1 MFKSIK
7 ASLSFLTLSEK
18 IVWFSLVVARSTLA
32 FLDIA
37 AIAAIGYLATS
48 LGSIASGGVGQ
59 KVEFAGIE
67 LPAVTSE
74 TIPLLTAIIIAL
86 FVLKS
91 LLNIVL
97 SGWAVFFVA
106 KIESKAAKRISEIR
120 FKGNLADAR
129 KYSVEEM
136 MFAVTSGTSS
146 AFNSI
151 LNSVNSI
158 VSESV
163 LFFSLIIMGF
173 LFVDPSATIA
183 ALLYFGAVAVGLQ
196 LVLGP
201 LTLKAQVKNFESSI
215 KLTTSIS
222 NLLAVFRELTVSGKK
237 NKFLGDIHSSK
248 LIAANTAAK
257 SSFLLTLPRHIVEVA
272 LILGI
277 SLFFLA
283 QLLSG
288 DIASSVG
295 TIGVFLAGAFRLTT
309 ALLPLQASFLA
320 IKTALPSAKI
330 AQDILMGLPETVKR
344 ETKNLNTGEQITLIE
359 QPIGALFENVTF
371 LYPDTPSPALVNL
384 NFTIEPGS
392 QTALMGPSGAGKS
405 TIADMLC
412 LLLSPTSGRVLQ
424 ITNSSSS
431 ELELSIGGRV
441 SYVPQKPGMISGTI
455 LENVALGVE
464 AESVDREEVISA
476 LESAHLGT
484 LIKELPEG
492 IDTSLGKLKDS
503 LSGGQMQRLGLA
515 RAIYSKPNLLV
526 MDEATSA
533 LDAESESE
541 IQKTLE
547 EMRGRVTVVVIAH
560 RLNTIQHA
568 DKVILLEEGKVTD
581 SGTFKELIAR
591 NPSVEKVV
599 DLMRIDEGD

>member
-1 MFKSIK
+1 
-7 ASLSFLTLSEK
+7 LS
-18 IVWFSLVVARSTLA
+18 
-32 FLDIA
+32 
-37 AIAAIGYLATS
+37 
-48 LGSIASGGVGQ
+48 
-59 KVEFAGIE
+59 
-67 LPAVTSE
+67 
-74 TIPLLTAIIIAL
+74 
-86 FVLKS
+86 
-91 LLNIVL
+91 
-97 SGWAVFFVA
+97 
-106 KIESKAAKRISEIR
+106 
-120 FKGNLADAR
+120 
-129 KYSVEEM
+129 
-136 MFAVTSGTSS
+136 
-146 AFNSI
+146 
-151 LNSVNSI
+151 
-158 VSESV
+158 
-163 LFFSLIIMGF
+163 
-173 LFVDPSATIA
+173 
-183 ALLYFGAVAVGLQ
+183 
-196 LVLGP
+196 
-201 LTLKAQVKNFESSI
+201 
-215 KLTTSIS
+215 
-222 NLLAVFRELTVSGKK
+222 
-237 NKFLGDIHSSK
+237 
-248 LIAANTAAK
+248 
-257 SSFLLTLPRHIVEVA
+257 LPRHIIEVA
-272 LILGI
+272 LILGLA
-277 SLFFLA
+277 LFFLA

-288 DIASSVG
+288 DIANSAG

-330 AQDILMGLPETVKR
+330 AHDILAGLPQLVEP
-344 ETKNLNTGEQITLIE
+344 ETKNLNRAEQNTDIK
-359 QPIGALFENVTF
+359 QPIGAVFEDVTF
-371 LYPDTPSPALVNL
+371 SYPDSPAPALVNL

-412 LLLSPTSGRVLQ
+412 LLLTPSSGRVFQ
-424 ITNSSSS
+424 ITKSSSS
-431 ELELSIGGRV
+431 ELSIGGRV

-464 AESVDREEVISA
+464 PENVDREEVISA
-476 LESAHLGT
+476 LQAAHLGT

-568 DKVILLEEGKVTD
+568 DKVILLEDGKVSD

>member
-1 MFKSIK
+1 VFKAIKTSI
-7 ASLSFLTLSEK
+7 SFLTGIEK
-18 IVWFSLVVARSTLA
+18 LVWFSLVVARSALA

-59 KVEFAGIE
+59 KVEFAGIS

-74 TIPLLTAIIIAL
+74 TVPLLTAMIIAL
-86 FVLKS
+86 FVLKA
-91 LLNIVL
+91 LLNIFL

-106 KIESKAAKRISEIR
+106 KIESKAAKQISEIS
-120 FKGNLADAR
+120 FKGNLAAAR
-129 KYSVEEM
+129 KYSREEM
-136 MFAVTSGTSS
+136 MYAVTAGTSN
-146 AFNSI
+146 AFNSL

-158 VSESV
+158 FSEGV
-163 LFFSLIIMGF
+163 LFISLIIMG
-173 LFVDPSATIA
+173 LMFVDSSATLS
-183 ALLYFGAVAVGLQ
+183 ALLYFGTVAVGIQ
-196 LVLGP
+196 FVIGP
-201 LTLKAQVKNFESSI
+201 LTLRAQVKNFESSI
-215 KLTTSIS
+215 ELSTSIS

-237 NKFLGDIHSSK
+237 GKFLGDINSAKIIST
-248 LIAANTAAK
+248 NNAAK
-257 SSFLLTLPRHIVEVA
+257 SSFLLTLPRHIIEVA

-277 SLFFLA
+277 SLFLLG

-288 DIASSVG
+288 DIASSAG
-295 TIGVFLAGAFRLTT
+295 TIGIFLAGAFRLTT

-320 IKTALPSAKI
+320 IKTALPSAKM
-330 AQDILMGLPETVKR
+330 AHDILRELPELVKR
-344 ETKNLNTGEQITLIE
+344 EANNLNPDEQITHVE
-359 QPIGALFENVTF
+359 QPIGAVFENVTF
-371 LYPDTPSPALVNL
+371 AYPDSSSPALLNL

-412 LLLSPTSGRVLQ
+412 LLLSPTSGRVIQ
-424 ITNSSSS
+424 ITNSS
-431 ELELSIGGRV
+431 EIELSIGGRV
-441 SYVPQKPGMISGTI
+441 SYVPQKPGMVSGTI
-455 LENVALGVE
+455 LENVALGFE
-464 AESVDREEVISA
+464 PESVDREEVLSA
-476 LESAHLGT
+476 LEAAHLGT
-484 LIKELPEG
+484 LIRDLPQG

-568 DKVILLEEGKVTD
+568 DKVILLEGGKVTD
-581 SGTFKELIAR
+581 SGTFKELISR

>member
-1 MFKSIK
+1 MLKSIK
-7 ASLSFLTLSEK
+7 LSLSFLTGIEK
-18 IVWFSLVVARSTLA
+18 LVWFALVVVRSTLA

-48 LGSIASGGVGQ
+48 LGTIASGGVSPRI
-59 KVEFAGIE
+59 EFAGIT
-67 LPAVTSE
+67 LPSVTNQ
-74 TIPLLTAIIIAL
+74 TVPLLAAIIIGL
-86 FVLKS
+86 FVSKS
-91 LLNIVL
+91 LLNIAL
-97 SGWAVFFVA
+97 TGWAVFFVA

-120 FKGNLADAR
+120 FNGNLAEAR
-129 KYSVEEM
+129 KYSLEEM
-136 MFAVTSGTSS
+136 MFAVTTGTSS
-146 AFNSI
+146 AFNSL

-158 VSESV
+158 FSEGV
-163 LFFSLIIMGF
+163 LFVSLIVMGF
-173 LFVDPSATIA
+173 FFVDSSATLIG
-183 ALLYFGAVAVGLQ
+183 LLYFGIVALTIQ
-196 LVLGP
+196 YFIGP
-201 LTLKAQVKNFESSI
+201 VTLRAQVENYHSSI

-237 NKFLGDIHSSK
+237 GKYVEDIHSAKTKATNS
-248 LIAANTAAK
+248 AAK
-257 SSFLLTLPRHIVEVA
+257 SAFLATLPRHIIEAA
-272 LILGI
+272 LIIGI
-277 SLFFLA
+277 ALFFLS
-283 QLLSG
+283 QVSSG
-288 DIASSVG
+288 DLASSAG
-295 TIGVFLAGAFRLTT
+295 KIGVFLAGAFRLTT

-320 IKTALPSAKI
+320 IKAALPSAKI
-330 AQDILMGLPETVKR
+330 AHDILMGLPELVER
-344 ETKNLNTGEQITLIE
+344 ETKNQNTGEPITHME
-359 QPIGALFENVTF
+359 QPIGAVFEDVTF
-371 LYPDTPSPALVNL
+371 SYPESSSPALVDL
-384 NFTIEPGS
+384 SFTIEPGS

-412 LLLSPTSGRVLQ
+412 LLLAPTSGRVFQ
-424 ITNSSSS
+424 ITNSS
-431 ELELSIGGRV
+431 ELKPSTGGRV

-464 AESVDREEVISA
+464 AEDVDREEVLSA
-476 LESAHLGT
+476 LQAAHLGT
-484 LIKELPEG
+484 LIKELPQG

-568 DKVILLEEGKVTD
+568 DKVILLEDGKVSD

-599 DLMRIDEGD
+599 DLMRIDESD

>member
-1 MFKSIK
+1 
-7 ASLSFLTLSEK
+7 
-18 IVWFSLVVARSTLA
+18 
-32 FLDIA
+32 
-37 AIAAIGYLATS
+37 
-48 LGSIASGGVGQ
+48 
-59 KVEFAGIE
+59 
-67 LPAVTSE
+67 
-74 TIPLLTAIIIAL
+74 
-86 FVLKS
+86 
-91 LLNIVL
+91 
-97 SGWAVFFVA
+97 
-106 KIESKAAKRISEIR
+106 
-120 FKGNLADAR
+120 
-129 KYSVEEM
+129 
-136 MFAVTSGTSS
+136 
-146 AFNSI
+146 
-151 LNSVNSI
+151 
-158 VSESV
+158 
-163 LFFSLIIMGF
+163 MGL
-173 LFVDPSATIA
+173 LFVDSSATLI
-183 ALLYFGAVAVGLQ
+183 ALLYFGIVAITIQYFIGSV
-196 LVLGP
+196 
-201 LTLKAQVKNFESSI
+201 TLRAQSENYQSSI

-237 NKFLGDIHSSK
+237 GKYVGDIHSAKTKATNS
-248 LIAANTAAK
+248 AAK
-257 SSFLLTLPRHIVEVA
+257 SGFVATLPRHIIENALIIGVA
-272 LILGI
+272 LFL
-277 SLFFLA
+277 LA
-283 QLLSG
+283 QVSSG
-288 DIASSVG
+288 DLASSAG
-295 TIGVFLAGAFRLTT
+295 KIGVFLAGAFRLTT

-320 IKTALPSAKI
+320 IKAAIPLAKI
-330 AQDILMGLPETVKR
+330 AQDILRELPELVER
-344 ETKNLNTGEQITLIE
+344 ETKSLNSSEPINHIE
-359 QPIGALFENVTF
+359 QPIGAVFEDVTF
-371 LYPDTPSPALVNL
+371 SYPDSPAPALVNL

-412 LLLSPTSGRVLQ
+412 LLLSPTSGHVFQ
-424 ITNSSSS
+424 ITNSSKLESS
-431 ELELSIGGRV
+431 VGGRV

-464 AESVDREEVISA
+464 PEGVDRDEVISA
-476 LESAHLGT
+476 LESAHLGS

>member
-1 MFKSIK
+1 MLESIK
-7 ASLSFLTLSEK
+7 LSLSFLTRIEK
-18 IVWFSLVVARSTLA
+18 LVWFSLVVLRSTLA
-32 FLDIA
+32 FLDVA

-48 LGSIASGGVGQ
+48 IGAIASGGVSP
-59 KVEFAGIE
+59 KIEFAGIT
-67 LPAVTSE
+67 LPSVTNQ
-74 TIPLLTAIIIAL
+74 TVPILAAIIIGL
-86 FVLKS
+86 FVSKS
-91 LLNIVL
+91 VLNIAL
-97 SGWAVFFVA
+97 TGWSVFFVA

-120 FKGNLADAR
+120 FNGNLADAR
-129 KYSVEEM
+129 KYSLEEM

-146 AFNSI
+146 AFNSL
-151 LNSVNSI
+151 LNSVNNI
-158 VSESV
+158 FSEGV
-163 LFFSLIIMGF
+163 LFVSLIVMGV
-173 LFVDPSATIA
+173 LYVDSTATLLG
-183 ALLYFGAVAVGLQ
+183 LLYFGIVALTIQYVI
-196 LVLGP
+196 GP
-201 LTLKAQVKNFESSI
+201 VTLRAQVENYHSSI

-237 NKFLGDIHSSK
+237 GKYVGDIHSAKTKATNS
-248 LIAANTAAK
+248 LAK
-257 SSFLLTLPRHIVEVA
+257 SAFLATLPRHIIEAA
-272 LILGI
+272 LIIGI
-277 SLFFLA
+277 ALFFLA
-283 QLLSG
+283 QVSSG
-288 DIASSVG
+288 DLASSSG
-295 TIGVFLAGAFRLTT
+295 IIGVFLAGAFRLTT

-320 IKTALPSAKI
+320 IKAALPSAKI
-330 AQDILMGLPETVKR
+330 AHDILKGLPELVER
-344 ETKNLNTGEQITLIE
+344 ETKNLNTGEQITHIE
-359 QPIGALFENVTF
+359 QPIGAVFEDVTF
-371 LYPDTPSPALVNL
+371 SYPDSSSPALVNL

-412 LLLSPTSGRVLQ
+412 LLLTPTSGRVFQ
-424 ITNSSSS
+424 VTNSSK
-431 ELELSIGGRV
+431 LERSVGGRV

-464 AESVDREEVISA
+464 PESVDREDVIAA
-476 LESAHLGT
+476 LQAAHLGT
-484 LIKELPEG
+484 LISELPEG

-568 DKVILLEEGKVTD
+568 DKVILLEDGKVSD

>member
-1 MFKSIK
+1 MLKSIT
-7 ASLSFLTLSEK
+7 ASISFMTRIEK
-18 IVWFSLVVARSTLA
+18 LVWFALVVVRSTLA

-48 LGSIASGGVGQ
+48 LGAIASGQ
-59 KVEFAGIE
+59 ASPRIELAGIT
-67 LPAVTSE
+67 LPSVTNQ
-74 TIPLLTAIIIAL
+74 TLPILAAIIIGL
-86 FVLKS
+86 FVFKS
-91 LLNIVL
+91 LLNVAL
-97 SGWAVFFVA
+97 TGWAVFFVA
-106 KIESKAAKRISEIR
+106 KIESRAAKRISEIR
-120 FKGNLADAR
+120 FNGSLADSR
-129 KYSVEEM
+129 KYSLEEM
-136 MFAVTSGTSS
+136 MFAVTTGTSS
-146 AFNSI
+146 AFNS
-151 LNSVNSI
+151 LLYSVNSI
-158 VSESV
+158 FSEGV
-163 LFFSLIIMGF
+163 LFVSLIVMGL
-173 LFVDPSATIA
+173 LFVDSSATLI
-183 ALLYFGAVAVGLQ
+183 ALLYFGIVAITIQYFIGSV
-196 LVLGP
+196 
-201 LTLKAQVKNFESSI
+201 TLRAQSENYQSSI

-237 NKFLGDIHSSK
+237 GKYVLDIHSAKTKATNS
-248 LIAANTAAK
+248 AAK
-257 SSFLLTLPRHIVEVA
+257 SGFVATLPRHIIENALIIGVA
-272 LILGI
+272 LFL
-277 SLFFLA
+277 LA
-283 QLLSG
+283 QVSSG
-288 DIASSVG
+288 DLASSAG
-295 TIGVFLAGAFRLTT
+295 KIGVFLAGAFRLTT

-320 IKTALPSAKI
+320 IKAAIPLAKI
-330 AQDILMGLPETVKR
+330 AQDILRELPELVER
-344 ETKNLNTGEQITLIE
+344 ETKSLNSSEQITHIE
-359 QPIGALFENVTF
+359 QPIGAVFEDVTF
-371 LYPDTPSPALVNL
+371 SYPDSASPALVNL

-412 LLLSPTSGRVLQ
+412 LLLTPTSGRVLQ
-424 ITNSSSS
+424 ITDSSKI
-431 ELELSIGGRV
+431 ERSIGGRV

-455 LENVALGVE
+455 LENVALGFE
-464 AESVDREEVISA
+464 PESVDREEVISA
-476 LESAHLGT
+476 LQAAHLGT

-568 DKVILLEEGKVTD
+568 DKVILLEDGKVSD

>member
-1 MFKSIK
+1 MSGI
-7 ASLSFLTLSEK
+7 EK
-18 IVWFSLVVARSTLA
+18 LIWFALVVARSTLA

-37 AIAAIGYLATS
+37 AIAALGYLATS
-48 LGSIASGGVGQ
+48 LGSIASGGVSPRI
-59 KVEFAGIE
+59 EFAGIT
-67 LPAVTSE
+67 LPGVTSQ
-74 TIPLLTAIIIAL
+74 TLPILAALIIGL
-86 FVLKS
+86 FVSKS
-91 LLNIVL
+91 LLNIAL
-97 SGWAVFFVA
+97 TGWSVFFVA

-120 FKGNLADAR
+120 FNGNLEDAR
-129 KYSVEEM
+129 KYSLEEM
-136 MFAVTSGTSS
+136 MYAVTQGTSS
-146 AFNSI
+146 AFNGL
-151 LNSVNSI
+151 LNSVNS
-158 VSESV
+158 VFSEGV
-163 LFFSLIIMGF
+163 LFVSLIVMGF
-173 LFVDPSATIA
+173 LFVDPIATLVGLI
-183 ALLYFGAVAVGLQ
+183 YFGIVAICIQ
-196 LVLGP
+196 FFIGP
-201 LTLKAQVKNFESSI
+201 VTLRAQVENYENSI

-222 NLLAVFRELTVSGKK
+222 NLIAVFRELTVSGKK
-237 NKFLGDIHSSK
+237 GKYVGEIHSAK
-248 LIAANTAAK
+248 TKTANTAAK
-257 SSFLLTLPRHIVEVA
+257 SAFIATLPRHIIEAA
-272 LILGI
+272 LIIGI
-277 SLFFLA
+277 ALFFLS
-283 QLLSG
+283 QVSSG
-288 DIASSVG
+288 DLASSTG

-309 ALLPLQASFLA
+309 ALLPLQASFLTMKA
-320 IKTALPSAKI
+320 ALPSAKI
-330 AQDILMGLPETVKR
+330 AHDILQGLPELVDR
-344 ETKNLNTGEQITLIE
+344 ETRNLNTGGPITHIE
-359 QPIGALFENVTF
+359 QPIGAVFEDVTF
-371 LYPDTPSPALVNL
+371 SYPDSPAPALANL

-412 LLLSPTSGRVLQ
+412 LLLTPSSGRVFQ
-424 ITNSSSS
+424 INNSSK
-431 ELELSIGGRV
+431 LERAISGRV

-464 AESVDREEVISA
+464 PESVDREEVISA
-476 LESAHLGT
+476 LQAAHLGT

-515 RAIYSKPNLLV
+515 RAIFSKPNLLV

-568 DKVILLEEGKVTD
+568 DKVILLEDGKVTD

-599 DLMRIDEGD
+599 DLMRIDEGN

>member
-1 MFKSIK
+1 
-7 ASLSFLTLSEK
+7 
-18 IVWFSLVVARSTLA
+18 
-32 FLDIA
+32 
-37 AIAAIGYLATS
+37 
-48 LGSIASGGVGQ
+48 
-59 KVEFAGIE
+59 
-67 LPAVTSE
+67 
-74 TIPLLTAIIIAL
+74 
-86 FVLKS
+86 
-91 LLNIVL
+91 
-97 SGWAVFFVA
+97 
-106 KIESKAAKRISEIR
+106 
-120 FKGNLADAR
+120 
-129 KYSVEEM
+129 
-136 MFAVTSGTSS
+136 
-146 AFNSI
+146 
-151 LNSVNSI
+151 
-158 VSESV
+158 
-163 LFFSLIIMGF
+163 MGL
-173 LFVDPSATIA
+173 LFVDSSATLI
-183 ALLYFGAVAVGLQ
+183 ALLYFGIVAITIQYFIGSV
-196 LVLGP
+196 
-201 LTLKAQVKNFESSI
+201 TLRAQSENYQSSI

-237 NKFLGDIHSSK
+237 GKYVGDIHSAKTKATNS
-248 LIAANTAAK
+248 AAK
-257 SSFLLTLPRHIVEVA
+257 SGFVATLPRHIIENALIIGVA
-272 LILGI
+272 LFL
-277 SLFFLA
+277 LA
-283 QLLSG
+283 QVSSG
-288 DIASSVG
+288 DLASSAG
-295 TIGVFLAGAFRLTT
+295 KIGVFLAGAFRLTT

-320 IKTALPSAKI
+320 IKAAIPLAKI
-330 AQDILMGLPETVKR
+330 AQDILRELPELVER
-344 ETKNLNTGEQITLIE
+344 ETKSLNSSEPINHIE
-359 QPIGALFENVTF
+359 KPIGAVFKDVTF
-371 LYPDTPSPALVNL
+371 SYPDSPAPALVNL

-412 LLLSPTSGRVLQ
+412 LLLTPSSGRVFQ
-424 ITNSSSS
+424 IINSSKS
-431 ELELSIGGRV
+431 ESSIGGRV

-464 AESVDREEVISA
+464 PESVDRDEVISA
-476 LESAHLGT
+476 LQAAHLGT

-515 RAIYSKPNLLV
+515 RAIFSKPNLLV

-568 DKVILLEEGKVTD
+568 DKVILLEDGKVTD

>member
-1 MFKSIK
+1 VIKSILL
-7 ASLSFLTLSEK
+7 SLSFLTRIEK
-18 IVWFSLVVARSTLA
+18 LVWFALVGVRSTLA
-32 FLDIA
+32 FLDLA

-48 LGSIASGGVGQ
+48 LGVIASGGVST
-59 KVEFAGIE
+59 KVEFAGIA
-67 LPAVTSE
+67 LPSVTSQ
-74 TIPLLTAIIIAL
+74 TLPFLAAIIIGL
-86 FVLKS
+86 FVSKS
-91 LLNIVL
+91 LLNIAL
-97 SGWAVFFVA
+97 TGWAVFFVA

-120 FKGNLADAR
+120 FNGNLGDAR
-129 KYSVEEM
+129 KYSPEEM
-136 MFAVTSGTSS
+136 MFAVTGGTSS
-146 AFNSI
+146 AFNSL
-151 LNSVNSI
+151 LNSVNNI
-158 VSESV
+158 FSEGV
-163 LFFSLIIMGF
+163 LFFSIIVMGV
-173 LFVDPSATIA
+173 LFVDSSATLIG
-183 ALLYFGAVAVGLQ
+183 LLYFGVVAITIQYVI
-196 LVLGP
+196 GP
-201 LTLKAQVKNFESSI
+201 VTLRAQVENYDSSI

-222 NLLAVFRELTVSGKK
+222 NLLSVFRELTVSGKK
-237 NKFLGDIHSSK
+237 QKYVEEIHSAKTKATNS
-248 LIAANTAAK
+248 LAK
-257 SSFLLTLPRHIVEVA
+257 SSFLATLPRHIIEAA
-272 LILGI
+272 LIIGLA
-277 SLFFLA
+277 LFFLA
-283 QLLSG
+283 QVSSG
-288 DIASSVG
+288 DLASSAG
-295 TIGVFLAGAFRLTT
+295 KIGVFLAGAFRLTT

-320 IKTALPSAKI
+320 IKAALPAASI
-330 AQDILMGLPETVKR
+330 ALDILKGLPDLLDR
-344 ETKNLNTGEQITLIE
+344 EAEKLKAGDQMTHLEK
-359 QPIGALFENVTF
+359 PIGAVFEDVTF
-371 LYPDTPSPALVNL
+371 SYPGSSSPALVNL

-405 TIADMLC
+405 TIADILC
-412 LLLSPTSGRVLQ
+412 LLLSPTSGRVFQ
-424 ITNSSSS
+424 ATNSPG
-431 ELELSIGGRV
+431 LELSIGGRV

-464 AESVDREEVISA
+464 PDSVDREDVISA
-476 LESAHLGT
+476 LEAAHLGI

-492 IDTSLGKLKDS
+492 IDTSIGKLKDS

-568 DKVILLEEGKVTD
+568 DKVILLEDGKVSD

>member
-1 MFKSIK
+1 MIKSIK
-7 ASLSFLTLSEK
+7 LSVSFLTRTEK
-18 IVWFSLVVARSTLA
+18 LVWFSLVALRSTLA
-32 FLDIA
+32 FFDIA
-37 AIAAIGYLATS
+37 AIAAVGYLATS
-48 LGSIASGGVGQ
+48 IGSIASGGVSP
-59 KVEFAGIE
+59 KVEFAGII
-67 LPAVTSE
+67 LPSVTSQ
-74 TIPLLTAIIIAL
+74 TVPFLAAIIIGL
-86 FVLKS
+86 FVSKS
-91 LLNIVL
+91 LLNIAL
-97 SGWAVFFVA
+97 TGWATFFVA
-106 KIESKAAKRISEIR
+106 KIESKSAKRISEIR
-120 FKGNLADAR
+120 FNGNLSDAR
-129 KYSVEEM
+129 KYSLEEM
-136 MFAVTSGTSS
+136 MYAVTTGTSG
-146 AFNSI
+146 AFNSL
-151 LNSVNSI
+151 LNSVNNI
-158 VSESV
+158 VSDGV
-163 LFFSLIIMGF
+163 LFVSLIVAGF
-173 LFVDPSATIA
+173 LFVDSSATLIG
-183 ALLYFGAVAVGLQ
+183 LLYFGIVALTIQ
-196 LVLGP
+196 YFIGP
-201 LTLKAQVKNFESSI
+201 VTLRAQVENYHSSI

-237 NKFLGDIHSSK
+237 DKYVGDIHSAKTMATNS
-248 LIAANTAAK
+248 AAK
-257 SSFLLTLPRHIVEVA
+257 SAFLATLPRHIIEAA

-277 SLFFLA
+277 ALFFLA
-283 QLLSG
+283 QVSSG
-288 DIASSVG
+288 DLASSVG
-295 TIGVFLAGAFRLTT
+295 KIGVFLAGAFRLTT

-320 IKTALPSAKI
+320 IKAALPSAKI
-330 AQDILMGLPETVKR
+330 AHDILKGLPELLDR
-344 ETKNLNTGEQITLIE
+344 ETKDLNAGERITQIE
-359 QPIGALFENVTF
+359 KPIGAVFEDVTF
-371 LYPDTPSPALVNL
+371 SFPNSSSPALLNL

-412 LLLSPTSGRVLQ
+412 LLISPTSGSISQ
-424 ITNSSSS
+424 ITNSSK
-431 ELELSIGGRV
+431 LERSVGGRV

-464 AESVDREEVISA
+464 PENVDRDQVISA
-476 LESAHLGT
+476 LESAHLGA
-484 LIKELPEG
+484 LIRELPEG

-568 DKVILLEEGKVTD
+568 DKVILLEAGKVTD

>member
-1 MFKSIK
+1 MFQSIK
-7 ASLSFLTLSEK
+7 ISLSFLTPIERL
-18 IVWFSLVVARSTLA
+18 VWFALVVVRSTLA
-32 FLDIA
+32 FLDVA

-48 LGSIASGGVGQ
+48 LGVIASGGVSPQ
-59 KVEFAGIE
+59 VEFAGIT
-67 LPAVTSE
+67 LPGVTNQ
-74 TIPLLTAIIIAL
+74 TLPILAALIIGL
-86 FVLKS
+86 FVSKS
-91 LLNIVL
+91 LLNIAL
-97 SGWAVFFVA
+97 TGWAVFFVA

-120 FKGNLADAR
+120 FNGDLADAR
-129 KYSVEEM
+129 KYSLEEM

-146 AFNSI
+146 AFNSL
-151 LNSVNSI
+151 LNSVNNI
-158 VSESV
+158 FSEGV
-163 LFFSLIIMGF
+163 LFVSLIVMGL
-173 LFVDPSATIA
+173 LFVDSSATLIG
-183 ALLYFGAVAVGLQ
+183 LLYFGIVAITIQYVI
-196 LVLGP
+196 GP
-201 LTLKAQVKNFESSI
+201 VTLRAQVENYQSSI

-237 NKFLGDIHSSK
+237 GKYVEDIHSAK
-248 LIAANTAAK
+248 LKATNSAAK
-257 SSFLLTLPRHIVEVA
+257 SAFLATLPRHIIEAA
-272 LILGI
+272 LIIGI
-277 SLFFLA
+277 AIFFLS
-283 QLLSG
+283 QISSG
-288 DIASSVG
+288 DFASSAG
-295 TIGVFLAGAFRLTT
+295 KIGIFLAGAFRLTT

-320 IKTALPSAKI
+320 IKAALPAAAI
-330 AQDILMGLPETVKR
+330 AQDILKGLPELLER
-344 ETKNLNTGEQITLIE
+344 EAKNLKVGDKTTYIE
-359 QPIGALFENVTF
+359 KPIGAVFEDVTF
-371 LYPDTPSPALVNL
+371 SYPDSSSPALANL

-392 QTALMGPSGAGKS
+392 QTALMGASGAGKS

-412 LLLSPTSGRVLQ
+412 LLLTPTSGRVFQ
-424 ITNSSSS
+424 ITNSS

-464 AESVDREEVISA
+464 PESVDREEVISA
-476 LESAHLGT
+476 LQAAHLGT

-568 DKVILLEEGKVTD
+568 DKVILLEDGKVSD
-581 SGTFKELIAR
+581 SGTFKELVAR

>member
-1 MFKSIK
+1 MSGI
-7 ASLSFLTLSEK
+7 EK
-18 IVWFSLVVARSTLA
+18 LVWFALVIARSTLA

-37 AIAAIGYLATS
+37 AIAALGYLATS
-48 LGSIASGGVGQ
+48 IGAIASGGVSPTI
-59 KVEFAGIE
+59 EFGGIT
-67 LPAVTSE
+67 LPSVSNE
-74 TIPLLTAIIIAL
+74 TLPVLAALIIGL
-86 FVLKS
+86 FVSKS
-91 LLNIVL
+91 LLNIAL
-97 SGWAVFFVA
+97 TGWAVFFVA

-120 FKGNLADAR
+120 FNGNLEDAR
-129 KYSVEEM
+129 KYSLEEM
-136 MFAVTSGTSS
+136 MYAVTQGTSS
-146 AFNSI
+146 AFNGL
-151 LNSVNSI
+151 LNSVNS
-158 VSESV
+158 VFSEGV
-163 LFFSLIIMGF
+163 LFVSLIVMGF
-173 LFVDPSATIA
+173 LYVDPVATIVG
-183 ALLYFGAVAVGLQ
+183 LFYFGIVAICIQ
-196 LVLGP
+196 FFIGP
-201 LTLKAQVKNFESSI
+201 VTLKAQVENYESSI

-222 NLLAVFRELTVSGKK
+222 NLIAVFRELTVSGKK
-237 NKFLGDIHSSK
+237 GKYVGDIHSAK
-248 LIAANTAAK
+248 TKTANTAAK
-257 SSFLLTLPRHIVEVA
+257 SAFIATLPRHIIEAA
-272 LILGI
+272 LIIGI
-277 SLFFLA
+277 ALFFLS
-283 QLLSG
+283 QVSSG
-288 DIASSVG
+288 DLASSTG
-295 TIGVFLAGAFRLTT
+295 KIGVFLAGAFRLTT
-309 ALLPLQASFLA
+309 ALLPLQASFLT
-320 IKTALPSAKI
+320 IKAALPSAKI
-330 AQDILMGLPETVKR
+330 AHDILKGLPELVER
-344 ETKNLNTGEQITLIE
+344 ETKILNTGKLTAHIE
-359 QPIGALFENVTF
+359 QPIGAVFEDVSF
-371 LYPDTPSPALVNL
+371 SYPNSASAALMNL

-412 LLLSPTSGRVLQ
+412 LLISPTSGRVSQ
-424 ITNSSSS
+424 IINSSK
-431 ELELSIGGRV
+431 LELSIGGSV

-464 AESVDREEVISA
+464 PERVDRDEVISA

-568 DKVILLEEGKVTD
+568 DKVILLEDGKVTD

-599 DLMRIDEGD
+599 DLMRIDEGN

>member
-1 MFKSIK
+1 MSGI
-7 ASLSFLTLSEK
+7 EK
-18 IVWFSLVVARSTLA
+18 LVWFALVVARSTLA

-37 AIAAIGYLATS
+37 AIAALGYLATS
-48 LGSIASGGVGQ
+48 LGAIASGGVSPTIA
-59 KVEFAGIE
+59 FAGIA
-67 LPAVTSE
+67 LPSVTNE
-74 TIPLLTAIIIAL
+74 TLPILAALIIGL
-86 FVLKS
+86 FVSKS
-91 LLNIVL
+91 LLNIAL
-97 SGWAVFFVA
+97 TGWAVFFVA

-120 FKGNLADAR
+120 FNGNLEDAR
-129 KYSVEEM
+129 KYSLEEM
-136 MFAVTSGTSS
+136 MYAVTQGTSS
-146 AFNSI
+146 AFNGL
-151 LNSVNSI
+151 LNSVNS
-158 VSESV
+158 VFSEGV
-163 LFFSLIIMGF
+163 LFVSLIVMGF
-173 LFVDPSATIA
+173 LFVDPIATLVGLI
-183 ALLYFGAVAVGLQ
+183 YFGIVAICIQ
-196 LVLGP
+196 FFIGP
-201 LTLKAQVKNFESSI
+201 VTLKAQVENYENSI

-222 NLLAVFRELTVSGKK
+222 NLIAVFRELTVSGKK
-237 NKFLGDIHSSK
+237 GKYVGEIHSAK
-248 LIAANTAAK
+248 TKTANTAAK
-257 SSFLLTLPRHIVEVA
+257 SAFIATLPRHIIEAA
-272 LILGI
+272 LIIGI
-277 SLFFLA
+277 ALFFLS
-283 QLLSG
+283 QVSSG
-288 DIASSVG
+288 DLASSTG

-309 ALLPLQASFLA
+309 ALLPLQASFLT
-320 IKTALPSAKI
+320 IKAALPSAKI
-330 AQDILMGLPETVKR
+330 AHDILMGLPELVER
-344 ETKNLNTGEQITLIE
+344 ETKNLNNRQPFAHIE
-359 QPIGALFENVTF
+359 QPIGAVFEDVTF
-371 LYPDTPSPALVNL
+371 SYPDSALPALVNL

-412 LLLSPTSGRVLQ
+412 LLLAPTSGRVFQ
-424 ITNSSSS
+424 ITNSSK
-431 ELELSIGGRV
+431 LEGSIGGRV

-464 AESVDREEVISA
+464 PESVDRKEVISA
-476 LESAHLGT
+476 LQAAHLGT

-568 DKVILLEEGKVTD
+568 DKVILLEDGKVTD

>member
-1 MFKSIK
+1 MLKSIK
-7 ASLSFLTLSEK
+7 LSLSFLTGIEK
-18 IVWFSLVVARSTLA
+18 LVWFALVVVRSTLA
-32 FLDIA
+32 FLDIV

-48 LGSIASGGVGQ
+48 LGAIASGDVGP
-59 KVEFAGIE
+59 KIEFAGIA
-67 LPAVTSE
+67 LPSVTNQ
-74 TIPLLTAIIIAL
+74 TVPILAAIIIGL
-86 FVLKS
+86 FVSKS

-97 SGWAVFFVA
+97 TGWAVFFIA

-120 FKGNLADAR
+120 FNGNLADAR
-129 KYSVEEM
+129 KYSLEEM
-136 MFAVTSGTSS
+136 MYAATQGTSN
-146 AFNSI
+146 AFNS
-151 LNSVNSI
+151 LLNGVNSVF
-158 VSESV
+158 SEGV
-163 LFFSLIIMGF
+163 LFVSLIVMGF
-173 LFVDPSATIA
+173 LFVDASATLV
-183 ALLYFGAVAVGLQ
+183 ALLYFGIVAITIQFVI
-196 LVLGP
+196 GP
-201 LTLKAQVKNFESSI
+201 VTLKAQVENYHSSI

-222 NLLAVFRELTVSGKK
+222 NLLAVFREVTVSGKK
-237 NKFLGDIHSSK
+237 GKYLGDIHSAKIMATNSG
-248 LIAANTAAK
+248 AK
-257 SSFLLTLPRHIVEVA
+257 SGFLLTLPRHIIEVA
-272 LILGI
+272 LIIGI
-277 SLFFLA
+277 ALFFLS
-283 QLLSG
+283 QVSSG
-288 DIASSVG
+288 DIASSAG
-295 TIGVFLAGAFRLTT
+295 KIGVFLAGAFRLTT
-309 ALLPLQASFLA
+309 ALLPLQASFLT
-320 IKTALPSAKI
+320 IKSALPSAKI
-330 AQDILMGLPETVKR
+330 AHDILRELPGLSEQ
-344 ETKNLNTGEQITLIE
+344 ETKNLKTSEQIVQIN
-359 QPIGALFENVTF
+359 QPIGAVFEDVTF
-371 LYPDTPSPALVNL
+371 SYPDSISPALVNL

-424 ITNSSSS
+424 IANSS
-431 ELELSIGGRV
+431 ELELSTGGRV

-464 AESVDREEVISA
+464 EEDVDRGEVMSA
-476 LESAHLGT
+476 LQAAHLGT
-484 LIKELPEG
+484 LIQELPDG

-568 DKVILLEEGKVTD
+568 DKVILLEDGKVKD

-599 DLMRIDEGD
+599 DLMRIDESD

>member
-1 MFKSIK
+1 MLKSIK
-7 ASLSFLTLSEK
+7 QSLSFLTGLEK
-18 IVWFSLVVARSTLA
+18 FVWFSLVAARSTLA
-32 FLDIA
+32 FLDIL

-48 LGSIASGGVGQ
+48 LGSIASGVVGP
-59 KVEFAGIE
+59 KIEFAGIS
-67 LPAVTSE
+67 LPAVTNE
-74 TIPLLTAIIIAL
+74 TIPLLTAIIIGL
-86 FVLKS
+86 FVIKS
-91 LLNIVL
+91 LLNVVL

-106 KIESKAAKRISEIR
+106 KIESKAAKRIAEIR
-120 FKGNLADAR
+120 LKGNLADAR
-129 KYSVEEM
+129 KYSLEEM
-136 MFAVTSGTSS
+136 MYAVTQGTTA
-146 AFNSI
+146 AFNSL

-158 VSESV
+158 FSEGV
-163 LFFSLIIMGF
+163 LFVSLIAMGF
-173 LFVDPSATIA
+173 LFVDSSATVA
-183 ALLYFGAVAVGLQ
+183 ALLYFGAIAFGIQFVI
-196 LVLGP
+196 GP
-201 LTLKAQVKNFESSI
+201 LTLKAQVKNYESSI

-222 NLLAVFRELTVSGKK
+222 NLLAVFRELTVSDTKG
-237 NKFLGDIHSSK
+237 KFLGDINSAKIIS
-248 LIAANTAAK
+248 ANTNAK
-257 SSFLLTLPRHIVEVA
+257 SGFLLSLPRHIIEVA
-272 LILGI
+272 LILGLA
-277 SLFFLA
+277 LFFLA

-288 DIASSVG
+288 NIANSAG

-330 AQDILMGLPETVKR
+330 AHDILEGLPQLVER
-344 ETKNLNTGEQITLIE
+344 ETKNLNRAEQITYVQ
-359 QPIGALFENVTF
+359 QPIGAVFKDVTF
-371 LYPDTPSPALVNL
+371 TYPDSPSPALVNL

-412 LLLSPTSGRVLQ
+412 LLLTPTSGSVFQ
-424 ITNSSSS
+424 ITNSSK
-431 ELELSIGGRV
+431 LEISIRGRV

-455 LENVALGVE
+455 LENVALGIE
-464 AESVDREEVISA
+464 PESVDREAVISA

-484 LIKELPEG
+484 LIRELPEG

-568 DKVILLEEGKVTD
+568 DKVILLEHGKVTD

>member
-1 MFKSIK
+1 MFKAIKTSI
-7 ASLSFLTLSEK
+7 SFLTGIEK
-18 IVWFSLVVARSTLA
+18 LVWFSLVVARSTLA

-48 LGSIASGGVGQ
+48 LGSIASGVVGPRT
-59 KVEFAGIE
+59 EFSGIS
-67 LPAVTSE
+67 LPAVTNE
-74 TIPLLTAIIIAL
+74 TIPFLTAIIIGL
-86 FVLKS
+86 FVIKS
-91 LLNIVL
+91 LLNVLL

-106 KIESKAAKRISEIR
+106 KIESRAAKRIAEIR
-120 FKGNLADAR
+120 LKGNLADAR
-129 KYSVEEM
+129 KYSLEEM
-136 MFAVTSGTSS
+136 MYAVKQGTTS
-146 AFNSI
+146 AFNSL

-158 VSESV
+158 FSEGV
-163 LFFSLIIMGF
+163 LFVSLIVMGF
-173 LFVDPSATIA
+173 LFVDSSATIA
-183 ALLYFGAVAVGLQ
+183 ALLYFGAVAVGIQ
-196 LVLGP
+196 FVIGP
-201 LTLKAQVKNFESSI
+201 LTQKAQVKNYESSI
-215 KLTTSIS
+215 KLLTSIS
-222 NLLAVFRELTVSGKK
+222 NLLAVFRELTVSGTKG
-237 NKFLGDIHSSK
+237 KFLGDINSAKIISAHT
-248 LIAANTAAK
+248 NAK
-257 SSFLLTLPRHIVEVA
+257 SSFLLSLPRHIIEVA

-288 DIASSVG
+288 DIANSAG

-330 AQDILMGLPETVKR
+330 AHDILKGLPEIVER
-344 ETKNLNTGEQITLIE
+344 EAKNLNTIEQITHIE
-359 QPIGALFENVTF
+359 QPMGAVFENVTF
-371 LYPDTPSPALVNL
+371 SYPDSSSPALVNL

-392 QTALMGPSGAGKS
+392 HTALMGPSGSGKS

-412 LLLSPTSGRVLQ
+412 LLLSPTSGRVFQ
-424 ITNSSSS
+424 ITNSSK
-431 ELELSIGGRV
+431 LERSIGGRV

-464 AESVDREEVISA
+464 AESVDREGVISA
-476 LESAHLGT
+476 LEAAHLGT
-484 LIKELPEG
+484 LINELPEG

-568 DKVILLEEGKVTD
+568 DKVILLEDGKVMD
-581 SGTFKELIAR
+581 SGTFKELMTR
-591 NPSVEKVV
+591 NPSVERVV
-599 DLMRIDEGD
+599 DLMRIDEGE

>member
-7 ASLSFLTLSEK
+7 TSISFLTGIEK
-18 IVWFSLVVARSTLA
+18 LVWFSLVVVRSTLA
-32 FLDIA
+32 FFDIA

-48 LGSIASGGVGQ
+48 LGSIASGAVSP
-59 KVEFAGIE
+59 KIEFAGIS

-74 TIPLLTAIIIAL
+74 TIPLLTATIILL
-86 FVLKS
+86 FVAKS
-91 LLNIVL
+91 LLNIAL

-106 KIESKAAKRISEIR
+106 KIETKAAKRIAEIR
-120 FKGNLADAR
+120 LKGNLADAR
-129 KYSVEEM
+129 KYSLEEM
-136 MFAVTSGTSS
+136 MYAVTQGTSS
-146 AFNSI
+146 AFTSL

-158 VSESV
+158 FSEGV
-163 LFFSLIIMGF
+163 LFVSLIVMGF
-173 LFVDPSATIA
+173 LFVDSGATLA
-183 ALLYFGAVAVGLQ
+183 ALLYFGAVAVGIQ
-196 LVLGP
+196 FVIGP
-201 LTLKAQVKNFESSI
+201 LTLKAQVKNLDSSI

-237 NKFLGDIHSSK
+237 GKFLGDIHSSK
-248 LIAANTAAK
+248 MVSANTNAM
-257 SSFLLTLPRHIVEVA
+257 SGFLLSLPRHIIEVA

-277 SLFFLA
+277 SLFLLA

-288 DIASSVG
+288 DIASSAA

-320 IKTALPSAKI
+320 IKTAIPSAKI
-330 AQDILMGLPETVKR
+330 AQDILSGLPELVER
-344 ETKNLNTGEQITLIE
+344 ETKNLKPAEETTLIE
-359 QPIGALFENVTF
+359 QPIGAVFENVSF
-371 LYPDTPSPALVNL
+371 SYPDSSSPALVNL

-424 ITNSSSS
+424 ITNSS

-441 SYVPQKPGMISGTI
+441 SYVPQKPGMVSGTI
-455 LENVALGVE
+455 LENVALGFE
-464 AESVDREEVISA
+464 PESVDRQEVLSA
-476 LESAHLGT
+476 LDAAHLGT
-484 LIKELPEG
+484 LIKDLPQG

-568 DKVILLEEGKVTD
+568 DKVILLEDGKVKD

-599 DLMRIDEGD
+599 DLMRIDEGN